1 MQRLG
6 TFSHMVTVTSTPFV
20 MYCTTASLPSAG
32 DSYKQHKNIIITGQE
47 INTHKINKYITSS
60 DLLLQYQ
67 AITNT

>member
-1 MQRLG
+1 
-6 TFSHMVTVTSTPFV
+6 MVTVTGTPFV
-20 MYCTTASLPSAG
+20 MHCATAPCHLQVIAT
-32 DSYKQHKNIIITGQE
+32 KQHKNIIITGQE